1 MAPQLQLI
9 PGSIAAILAS
19 TSQTGCI
26 TKADRYGL
34 LAATLDESITPEER
48 EAMNRLLRAIRKG
61 KIKIID

>member
-1 MAPQLQLI
+1 MSPHLQLI

-19 TSQTGCI
+19 TSITGYI

-34 LAATLDESITPEER
+34 LAATLDESLDPEDR
-48 EAMNRLLRAIRKG
+48 EAVNRLLYAIRRG